1 MNKAEIAT
9 VERLRREGKEL
20 SAIAQE
26 TGISINTIK
35 SHCSRHGIPAPRLIR
50 TCMFCHSEI
59 VVDRIARATID
70 GSTALRVRLKPCI
83 LMTVGVGCSR
93 SGNNRDCH

>member
-26 TGISINTIK
+26 TGISINTM
-35 SHCSRHGIPAPRLIR
+35 HPY
-50 TCMFCHSEI
+50 
-59 VVDRIARATID
+59 D
-70 GSTALRVRLKPCI
+70 GRGWMQSLRQQSGLP
-83 LMTVGVGCSR
+83 LMPG
-93 SGNNRDCH
+93 